1 MQLAQAAKEKM
12 HTPVFS
18 LAASAAIAAT
28 TKSAGTNPI
37 PQPDAGPGRHVF
49 FKTNPISGLA
59 RNSCLGHQLPTAIL
73 YQGLGLAISNT
84 ATRFAHPLYD
94 FRVRPRCTGKER
106 DAETGLDFFG
116 ARYTSAPE
124 GRFSSPDPSPAG
136 IAIQDPQSWNL
147 YAYVR
152 DRPTRFVD
160 GNGNWA
166 TDIHAEIVTYALQ
179 GYVSAGELNELRK
192 MQYVMDAD
200 QSDQN
205 THSMANRNQS
215 SQDALTGTWRFVS
228 AQMAMIPGNIGLGG
242 TLTTAGLDELGSALH
257 TVQDYTSPMH
267 TDSNFNPME
276 WRGGYWPPWKLGPG
290 AAHVLGESNP
300 ASDWSRIGLA
310 VRLTMAAFLQSGAAC
325 ESGRRCLTEANFET
339 EFRRNVEDYV
349 SHHYAFLPS
358 VGGSPA
364 IEDAARQCALGNPA
378 ACFR

>member
-1 MQLAQAAKEKM
+1 VQKTVGSVVTNYVYDAGGQLGAEYSTAA
-12 HTPVFS
+12 P
-18 LAASAAIAAT
+18 AASGTEFLMADALGSTRLVLDVTGAVKERTDYLPFGEEIATPIGGRAAPYT
-28 TKSAGTNPI
+28 AGLYRSNPDI
-37 PQPDAGPGRHVF
+37 EAQKF
-49 FKTNPISGLA
+49 
-59 RNSCLGHQLPTAIL
+59 
-73 YQGLGLAISNT
+73 
-84 ATRFAHPLYD
+84 
-94 FRVRPRCTGKER
+94 TGKER

-257 TVQDYTSPMH
+257 TVQDCTSPMH